1 MLAFRAPRALRVTR
15 LKLKRKGKEMNVDS
29 FILMFHESLG
39 QMLHMGSSNLA
50 LAMLNAGML

>member
-1 MLAFRAPRALRVTR
+1 
-15 LKLKRKGKEMNVDS
+15 MNVDS